1 MVGGGGHARVLQE
14 ALLEAGH
21 ELVGYV
27 TPSAEGVLLSLS
39 SKAGGLQHYTDE
51 QTLELNRESVLL
63 VNGVGSASDLALRAS
78 VFDKF
83 KAVGFNFLQTS
94 AQTAHISASATLH
107 EGVQVM
113 HMAVVHSDAKI
124 DDNTIVNT
132 GAIVEHHNVI
142 GAHCHIAIGAVL
154 AGNVSV
160 GDRTHIGA
168 NATILQGVKIGSNC
182 IIGAGAVVLNDV
194 SDGHVAVG
202 VPAVAKKRG

>member
-1 MVGGGGHARVLQE
+1 M
-14 ALLEAGH
+14 ALDPA
-21 ELVGYV
+21 
-27 TPSAEGVLLSLS
+27 
-39 SKAGGLQHYTDE
+39 
-51 QTLELNRESVLL
+51 SVLL
-63 VNGVGSASDLALRAS
+63 VNGLGSTGDLTLRAAI
-78 VFDKF
+78 FDKF
-83 KAVGFNFLQTS
+83 KAAGFNFLQTS
-94 AQTAHISASATLH
+94 AQTAHISASSTLH

-182 IIGAGAVVLNDV
+182 IIGAGAVVLDDV

>member
-1 MVGGGGHARVLQE
+1 MVGSGGHARALQE
-14 ALLEAGH
+14 LLLEAGH
-21 ELVGYV
+21 ELAGYV
-27 TPSAEGVLLSLS
+27 APTAEGVLLSLS
-39 SKAGGLQHYTDE
+39 SEAGGLQHCTDE
-51 QTLELNRESVLL
+51 QALELNPESVLL
-63 VNGVGSASDLALRAS
+63 INGIGSSSDLSLRVA
-78 VFDKF
+78 VFEKF
-83 KAVGFNFLQTS
+83 KAAGFNFLQVS
-94 AQTAHISASATLH
+94 AQTAHVSNSASLT

-113 HMAVVHSDAKI
+113 QLAVVHSDAKI

-154 AGNVSV
+154 AGNVTV

-168 NATILQGVKIGSNC
+168 NSTILQGVTIGSNC